1 MRRVPLLLRLV
12 RASGTPLPWKSRTL
26 ASSMAAAS
34 ESSVAGDSVGDDF
47 SKATARRASLLARL
61 SRFGREVPPA
71 ACCPGSCVRCTSTAR
86 TSCCVRGRP
95 SLLQRLCRGGF
106 SQFFFGR
113 PAASDSSEARVEF
126 GDVEDGDEPAGG
138 AEPWLMCFG
147 PKLCSPP
154 RWITV
159 TRFGCKLLLLP
170 NWDRAAAPRPHEQL
184 PAHSSHSS
192 RRASTCD
199 LAEPRGAF
207 AELPLTCL
215 LRLLTAKRCAS
226 LCLLPRHHHWKAA

>member
-106 SQFFFGR
+106 SQFFFGK

-154 RWITV
+154 TLDHSNKIRLQTSV
-159 TRFGCKLLLLP
+159 ASKLGP
-170 NWDRAAAPRPHEQL
+170 SGRPPRAAPRAQL
-184 PAHSSHSS
+184 SQLS
-192 RRASTCD
+192 
-199 LAEPRGAF
+199 
-207 AELPLTCL
+207 
-215 LRLLTAKRCAS
+215 
-226 LCLLPRHHHWKAA
+226 

>member
-138 AEPWLMCFG
+138 GEPWLMCFG

-154 RWITV
+154 TLDHSNKIRLQTSV
-159 TRFGCKLLLLP
+159 ASKLGP
-170 NWDRAAAPRPHEQL
+170 SGRPTSSSPRTAL
-184 PAHSSHSS
+184 TA
-192 RRASTCD
+192 
-199 LAEPRGAF
+199 L
-207 AELPLTCL
+207 AELPPVT
-215 LRLLTAKRCAS
+215 LRS
-226 LCLLPRHHHWKAA
+226 LAELSQSSRSHVSSVC

>member
-154 RWITV
+154 TLDHSNKIRLQTSV
-159 TRFGCKLLLLP
+159 ASKLGP
-170 NWDRAAAPRPHEQL
+170 SGPHEQL
-184 PAHSSHSS
+184 PAHSLTALGELPPVTLRS
-192 RRASTCD
+192 
-199 LAEPRGAF
+199 F
-207 AELPLTCL
+207 AELSQSSRSHVSSVC
-215 LRLLTAKRCAS
+215 
-226 LCLLPRHHHWKAA
+226 

>member
-126 GDVEDGDEPAGG
+126 GDVEDGEEPAGG

-154 RWITV
+154 TLDHSNKIRLQTSV
-159 TRFGCKLLLLP
+159 ASKLGP
-170 NWDRAAAPRPHEQL
+170 SGRPPTSSSPRTAL
-184 PAHSSHSS
+184 TA
-192 RRASTCD
+192 
-199 LAEPRGAF
+199 L
-207 AELPLTCL
+207 AELPPVT
-215 LRLLTAKRCAS
+215 LRS
-226 LCLLPRHHHWKAA
+226 LAELSQSSRSHVSSVC

>member
-154 RWITV
+154 TLDHSNKIRLQTSV
-159 TRFGCKLLLLP
+159 ASKLGP
-170 NWDRAAAPRPHEQL
+170 SGPPRAAPRSL
-184 PAHSSHSS
+184 SHST

-215 LRLLTAKRCAS
+215 LRLLIAKRCAS
-226 LCLLPRHHHWKAA
+226 LCLLPRLHQWKAA